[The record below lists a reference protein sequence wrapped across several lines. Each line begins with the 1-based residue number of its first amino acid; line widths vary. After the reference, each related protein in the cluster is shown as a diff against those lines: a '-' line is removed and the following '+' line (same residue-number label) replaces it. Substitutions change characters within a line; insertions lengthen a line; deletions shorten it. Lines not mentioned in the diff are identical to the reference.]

1 MLLCLAVL
9 CYLRPAY
16 ATSESEAKQQLDDIQ
31 AQKLKVNAQVK
42 RLTEEKAAQ
51 LEELRNLETQY
62 GEQAN
67 ALNEL
72 KASIESFETRLKELR
87 SDIAGT
93 QQDLA
98 KQREQLEYTIKSA
111 FIMQNNRR
119 SGLDLLLNQHDP
131 ALTGRMLKYYD
142 YIVKARAQN
151 LRAIQDDLQ
160 KLRTLEQQNQSESQ
174 LLQIALNKKQRETE
188 RLYSL
193 KQQRERLIDEL
204 EHDQAEKKHQLAD
217 LLHDERKLT
226 ALLASLPISDDNTEQ
241 RSHSDQLTNR
251 RNPDSPSPA
260 RQSEPQAEPPVYAK
274 PDSPPA
280 GKLFAELKGELP
292 WPVQGAILER
302 FGSKRFETTWDGTVI
317 AAKEGASIHAVA
329 AGRVVYADWL
339 RGYGLMII
347 VNHGKGYMSLYA
359 FNQSLNKSVGD
370 RVKAGERLASVGR
383 SGGRSQA
390 ALYFGIRQQGKAV
403 DPEKWCRRLGK
414 S

>member
-9 CYLRPAY
+9 CCLRPVY
-16 ATSESEAKQQLDDIQ
+16 ATSETDAKQQLDEIQ

-72 KASIESFETRLKELR
+72 KISIQAFETRLKALR
-87 SDIAGT
+87 TDIAAT
-93 QQDLA
+93 QQDLS
-98 KQREQLEYTIKSA
+98 KQHEQLAYTVKSA
-111 FIMQNNRR
+111 FIMEKSRR
-119 SGLDLLLNQHDP
+119 SGLDLLLKQHDP

-142 YIVKARAQN
+142 YIVKARARN

-160 KLRTLEQQNQSESQ
+160 KLRALEQQNQSESQ

-193 KQQRERLIDEL
+193 KQQRERLIGEL
-204 EHDQAEKKHQLAD
+204 EQDQAEKKHQLAD

-226 ALLASLPISDDNTEQ
+226 ALLASLPISDDNSEQ
-241 RSHSDQLTNR
+241 GSHADSHVKR
-251 RNPDSPSPA
+251 RNPDPPPEA
-260 RQSEPQAEPPVYAK
+260 TQSKPQAEKPVSAK
-274 PDSPPA
+274 PDTPPA

-317 AAKEGASIHAVA
+317 AAKEGAAIHAVA

-370 RVKAGERLASVGR
+370 TVKAGDSVASVGR